1 MLLLEEFVCLA
12 SSRVLGQATVLHWL
26 VDSGVIVHLDLL
38 VHEMLHEMLGA
49 SVEEIQSAP
58 SQLAVEGSSLL
69 EIPEG
74 RLVDLY
80 RASTG

>member
-38 VHEMLHEMLGA
+38 VHEMLGA